1 MQEKGHNTGKTPV
14 DTLEGDP
21 LYSDIRE
28 SRKTRVSAAIDLRA
42 YWEHRRTLFRAIV
55 GGFVVSLVLAF
66 VIPRKFESTAQLMP
80 PDQTG
85 SGMALLAA
93 AATGGS
99 KSGLGGGGSGL
110 GSGLESMA
118 GDLLGLKSSG
128 EVFVGVL
135 HSRTVQDD
143 LINKFDLRKVYK
155 DRYSED
161 ARKDL
166 DSNTDVSADRKS
178 GIITIIVRDKSPQRA
193 EALAQEYV
201 SELNRV
207 VVLLNTSSAHREREF
222 LEGRLVQVKNDLES
236 AENGFS
242 QFASN
247 NTALDIPT
255 QGKAMIEANAELEG
269 ELIGAQTELEGLKQ
283 IYADGNVRVRS
294 LQARVDELRHELEK
308 IGGKFD
314 SATDP
319 HDQDDQSL
327 YPSIKKL
334 PLLGVKYADLFRN
347 TKVQEAVFETLTQE
361 YELAKVEEAK
371 ETPSVKILDSPNFPE
386 KKSFPPRML
395 IVILGTIFA
404 LSMAVLWVTA
414 RAFWAKVDDQDP
426 NKLLA
431 LEISQATKAH
441 LPWAAGNGSSGHTNG
456 WLRNRFAGKSN
467 GLENRRE

>member
-1 MQEKGHNTGKTPV
+1 MPEKRDNPGNTSIG
-14 DTLEGDP
+14 TLEGDP
-21 LYSDIRE
+21 IY
-28 SRKTRVSAAIDLRA
+28 THVSASPKVRLSEAIDLRVF
-42 YWEHRRTLFRAIV
+42 WDRRRTLLRWVV
-55 GGFVVSLVLAF
+55 GGFVLSAIISF

-80 PDQTG
+80 PDQTN

-93 AATGGS
+93 ATGG
-99 KSGLGGGGSGL
+99 KSGLGGGSGMGSGI
-110 GSGLESMA
+110 ESMA

-135 HSRTVQDD
+135 HSRTIEDD
-143 LINKFDLRKVYK
+143 LINKFDLRKIYR
-155 DRYSED
+155 DRYTED

-166 DSNTDVSADRKS
+166 DSNTDVTEDRKS
-178 GIITIIVRDKSPQRA
+178 GIITIMVRDKSPERA

-201 SELNRV
+201 SELNKIV
-207 VVLLNTSSAHREREF
+207 VSLNTSSAHREREF
-222 LEGRLVQVKNDLES
+222 LEGRLVQVKDDLES

-242 QFASN
+242 QFAST

-294 LQARVDELRHELEK
+294 LQARVDELRHEMEK

-314 SATDP
+314 STTVP
-319 HDQDDQSL
+319 QGPNSDDSM
-327 YPSIKKL
+327 YPSIRKL

-361 YELAKVEEAK
+361 YELAKVQEAK
-371 ETPSVKILDSPNFPE
+371 ETPSVKVLDPPSFPE

-395 IVILGTIFA
+395 ITFLGTVFA
-404 LSMAVLWVTA
+404 FSVGVLWITA
-414 RAFWAKVDDQDP
+414 NAFWARVDAQDP

-431 LEISQATKAH
+431 LEISQTTKAH
-441 LPWAAGNGSSGHTNG
+441 LPWRSVNGAGSQTG
-456 WLRNRFAGKSN
+456 WLRTHFPGKHDDAES
-467 GLENRRE
+467 RRK